1 MAVIQYT
8 GIVNQIRGKLNGSVF
23 NKSRSV
29 NTLQRKQQ
37 QSKGVRGNQSVVRGR
52 FNDVQR
58 SWKNLPPLAQQAWQL
73 VAQNN
78 PDRDRFGELVVLS
91 GYNKYIQC
99 RMNTLYN
106 GSSISTPPPTD
117 PANPLDVIASSVNSL
132 SINPQ
137 PDGTVLAVANVT
149 LTLAAP
155 RSYGL
160 GVAISMPISSGVTA
174 YHGRFVSVGGLTVSG
189 SLSGATVTDN
199 IGGYYPEPQT
209 GQKVIVRLQAVNPGN
224 GVVIYTAFHELI
236 F

>member
-23 NKSRSV
+23 NKSRSA

-37 QSKGVRGNQSVVRGR
+37 QSKGVRGNQSIVRGR

-58 SWKNLPPLAQQAWQL
+58 AWKNLSPLAQQAWQL

-106 GSSISTPPPTD
+106 GSSISTPPPTA
-117 PANPLDVIASSVNSL
+117 PADPLDVIASNINSL
-132 SINPQ
+132 SFNPQ
-137 PDGTVLAVANVT
+137 SDGTVTAVANVT
-149 LTLAAP
+149 LTLTAP
-155 RSYGL
+155 RNYGL
-160 GVAISMPISSGVTA
+160 GVAVSTPISSGVTA
-174 YHGRFVSVGGLTVSG
+174 YHGRFVSVGARMVSG
-189 SLSGATVTDN
+189 SLSGATFTGN
-199 IGGYYPEPQT
+199 IGGYYPEPQV
-209 GQKVIVRLQAVNPGN
+209 GQKVIVRLQGVNPGN
-224 GVVIYTAFHELI
+224 GVVVYTAFHELI

>member
-1 MAVIQYT
+1 MAIIQYT

-37 QSKGVRGNQSVVRGR
+37 QSKGVRGNQSVVRSR
-52 FNDVQR
+52 FNDIQR
-58 SWKNLPPLAQQAWQL
+58 AWKNLPPLTQQAWQL

-106 GSSISTPPPTD
+106 GSFISTPPPTA
-117 PANPLDVIASSVNSL
+117 PADPLDVIASNINSL
-132 SINPQ
+132 LITPQ
-137 PDGTVLAVANVT
+137 SDGTVLAVANIT
-149 LTLAAP
+149 LSLAAP
-155 RSYGL
+155 RAYGL
-160 GVAISMPISSGVTA
+160 GVAVSMPISSGVTA
-174 YHGRFVSVGGLTVSG
+174 YHGRFVSVGALTVSG
-189 SLSGATVTDN
+189 SLSGVTVTGN

-224 GVVIYTAFHELI
+224 GVVIYTTFHELI